1 MTKTLETYIADI
13 SITVKKNAEVKSKVE
28 STKYQAFDYYSSG
41 RNSFGLSPPEIGT
54 SALFMHLSSTV
65 QVQIVRQCVYLG
77 PTAPSESW
85 LPASLGVPADL
96 AVGEMGGGTT
106 QADRQ

>member
-41 RNSFGLSPPEIGT
+41 RNSFAPPPEIGT
-54 SALFMHLSSTV
+54 SALFMHFSSTV